1 MNQRE
6 IWLAKLNPA
15 KGSEQGGFRPVA
27 IVSGNLMNAHL
38 NVVLSCPLT
47 TKIKNYKGNVILK
60 PDKTN
65 GLKKNSEILV
75 FHIRSISKNRL
86 VEKIGEITP
95 EELEK
100 LKVGLDDILR
110 Y

>member
-6 IWLAKLNPA
+6 IWLANLNPA
-15 KGSEQGGFRPVA
+15 KGSEQAGFRPVA
-27 IVSGNLMNAHL
+27 IVSGNLMNTHL

-100 LKVGLDDILR
+100 LKVG
-110 Y
+110 

>member
-6 IWLAKLNPA
+6 IWLANLNPE
-15 KGSEQGGFRPVA
+15 KGSEQAGFRLVA
-27 IVSGNLMNAHL
+27 IVSGNLMNTHL
-38 NVVLSCPLT
+38 TVVLSCPLT

-65 GLKKNSEILV
+65 GLKKNSEIFV

-100 LKVGLDDILR
+100 LKAGLDDILR

>member
-6 IWLAKLNPA
+6 IWLANLNPE
-15 KGSEQGGFRPVA
+15 KGSEQAGFRLVA
-27 IVSGNLMNAHL
+27 IVSGNLMNTYL
-38 NVVLSCPLT
+38 TEVLSCPLT
-47 TKIKNYKGNVILK
+47 IKIKNYKGNVILK

-65 GLKKNSEILV
+65 GLRSTSEILV
-75 FHIRSISKNRL
+75 FHIRSISKDRL

-100 LKVGLDDILR
+100 LKAGLDDILR